1 MKFPGWPEFAEKYWE
16 KRPLVI
22 KQARARRIISSDRTW
37 RALRKIS
44 ELHRAGDSEIALDF
58 YVDQTRVSGNVG
70 KHLPRREDQSVS
82 RYAKRLKRSIH
93 GRSFGLVAG
102 NFHAYEPEIWLR
114 TRDYLYGLFEQT
126 GIPGNRTTTA
136 LFLGDYPTT
145 PFGLHAGD
153 AATFVFVIEGRK
165 RIRVWPPGILDGKP
179 NLTGARNYQE
189 HLHGSIILEGT
200 PGDVLYWPSQYWH
213 IGESV
218 TGKLAVSLSVPVF
231 LSSSSDR
238 SKAESLYPVRID
250 GIQKTARKLFRMVRT
265 RKSRV
270 RWLNNFSGCG
280 FATVP
285 PPLEESIAL
294 QDQFTVC
301 GNPRYPILWMPAD
314 KGEIICSSNG
324 HAFSVAAHPKLLKL
338 FEHLNSG
345 KAASVLQLIEKYA
358 GNVVRNGIEF
368 TATPDDIRK
377 VLEKLARLRAISVI
391 TRYSEVLES

>member
-1 MKFPGWPEFAEKYWE
+1 MRFPGWPEFVEGYWE

-22 KQARARRIISSDRTW
+22 RQPPARRIISSDRTFQG
-37 RALRKIS
+37 LRKIS
-44 ELHRAGDSEIALDF
+44 ELYRAGDSEVALDF
-58 YVDQTRVSGNVG
+58 YVDQTNVGGNVG
-70 KHLPRREDQSVS
+70 KHLPRRQDQSVS
-82 RYAKRLKRSIH
+82 RYSKRLKRSIH

-126 GIPGNRTTTA
+126 GIPGNKTTTA

-165 RIRVWPPGILDGKP
+165 RIRVWPPGILDGRP
-179 NLTGARNYQE
+179 NLGGAQHYQE

-200 PGDVLYWPSQYWH
+200 PGDVFYWPSQYWH

-218 TGKLAVSLSVPVF
+218 TGKLAVSLSVAIF
-231 LSSSSDR
+231 LNSTSAG
-238 SKAESLYPVRID
+238 SKTKSRYPVRID
-250 GIQKTARKLFRMVRT
+250 GIQKTARKLGRMARP
-265 RKSRV
+265 RKSQV
-270 RWLNNFSGCG
+270 RWLNNLSGWG
-280 FATVP
+280 FARVP
-285 PPLEESIAL
+285 LPAEETIAL
-294 QDQFTVC
+294 QDQFTVG
-301 GNPRYPILWMPAD
+301 GNPRYPVLWMPAG

-345 KAASVLQLIEKYA
+345 KTASVLQLIEKYA
-358 GNVVRNGIEF
+358 GSVVRNGIEF
-368 TATPDDIRK
+368 AATRGDIRK
-377 VLEKLARLRAISVI
+377 VLEKLERLRAISVI
-391 TRYSEVLES
+391 TR